1 MAPQTV
7 VRNTHPNTPN
17 TMKKKTAKVP
27 QGIHL
32 KKSSKGFS
40 MHIHAD
46 NGNKLAVL
54 TGYNT
59 KAAAVKSLTA
69 VQNALDKAFG
79 VVGGYAFTDHTKAPK
94 KRTTPK
100 K

>member
-1 MAPQTV
+1 M
-7 VRNTHPNTPN
+7 
-17 TMKKKTAKVP
+17 KKTAKVP

-40 MHIHAD
+40 IHIHAD

-54 TGYNT
+54 TGYDQRASAL
-59 KAAAVKSLTA
+59 KAVM
-69 VQNALDKAFG
+69 ALDDILVMART
-79 VVGGYAFTDHTKAPK
+79 GGIKPIDAYTFTDHTKAPK
-94 KRTTPK
+94 KRTTK